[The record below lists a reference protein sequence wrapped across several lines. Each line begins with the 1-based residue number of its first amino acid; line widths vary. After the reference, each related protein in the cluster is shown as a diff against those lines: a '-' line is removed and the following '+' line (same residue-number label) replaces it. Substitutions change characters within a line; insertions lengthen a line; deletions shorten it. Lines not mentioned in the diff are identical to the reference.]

1 MSPIFDTIKNVAD
14 SVKDAAKTVAK
25 GTQEAAMRAALM
37 QLKDRF
43 LNQAIEKFGT
53 ITEIDYK
60 DKKLALTCELN
71 GLEGNPI
78 EVSIGMLKIADDG
91 SHITVGDFDS
101 NREFAKNALN
111 MFAAK
116 EYAVPENTIIRGGLT
131 TLKKVLGL

>member
-1 MSPIFDTIKNVAD
+1 MPPIYDAIKNVAG
-14 SVKDAAKTVAK
+14 SVKDAAL
-25 GTQEAAMRAALM
+25 RATLM
-37 QLKDRF
+37 QLKDKL
-43 LNQAIEKFGT
+43 LNKAIEKFGT
-53 ITEIDYK
+53 INEIDYK
-60 DKKLALTCELN
+60 DKKLTLTCELN

-78 EVSIGMLKIADDG
+78 EVTIGMLKIADDG

>member
-1 MSPIFDTIKNVAD
+1 MSPIYNAIKHVTG
-14 SVKDAAKTVAK
+14 SVKDAT
-25 GTQEAAMRAALM
+25 MRAALM
-37 QLKDRF
+37 QLKDRL

-53 ITEIDYK
+53 INEIDYR
-60 DKKLALTCELN
+60 DKKLSLTCELK

-78 EVSIGMLKIADDG
+78 EVSIGLLQIADDG
-91 SHITVGDFDS
+91 SHITIGDFDS

>member
-1 MSPIFDTIKNVAD
+1 MSPIIDTIKNVTG
-14 SVKDAAKTVAK
+14 SVKDAAMK
-25 GTQEAAMRAALM
+25 AALM
-37 QLKDRF
+37 QLKDKL

-53 ITEIDYK
+53 INEIDYK
-60 DKKLALTCELN
+60 NKKLSLTCELK

-78 EVSIGMLKIADDG
+78 EVSIGMLKIANDG

-116 EYAVPENTIIRGGLT
+116 EYAVPENTIIRGGLA